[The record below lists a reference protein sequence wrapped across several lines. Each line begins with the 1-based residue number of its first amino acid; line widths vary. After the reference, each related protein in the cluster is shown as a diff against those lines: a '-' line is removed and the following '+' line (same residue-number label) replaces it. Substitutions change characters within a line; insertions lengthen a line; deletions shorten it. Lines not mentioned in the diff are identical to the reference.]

1 VIFLDS
7 NVPMYLMGDDQHRK
21 LDAQGALERALGDRR
36 RLVTSSEV
44 FQELL
49 HRYSTG
55 DRRNRI
61 EPAFDTLRGLVDAVL
76 PVEGADVFAAKD
88 LIHANPRLSARD
100 ALHVAVM
107 RRHDIAEILSFD
119 RGFDAI
125 TGINRLPPPAPS
137 G

>member
-1 VIFLDS
+1 VIFVDS
-7 NVPMYLMGDDQHRK
+7 NVPMYLIGDDQHRK
-21 LDAQGALERALGDRR
+21 LDARRALEQLAAERR
-36 RLVTSSEV
+36 RMVTSSEV

-49 HRYSTG
+49 HRYGTG

-61 EPAFDTLRGLVDAVL
+61 EPAFDTLGALVDDVL
-76 PVEGADVFAAKD
+76 SVEGADVFVAKD

-107 RRHDIAEILSFD
+107 RRHDIADILSFD
-119 RGFDAI
+119 RGFDGM
-125 TGINRLPPPAPS
+125 TGITRLPLPQPR